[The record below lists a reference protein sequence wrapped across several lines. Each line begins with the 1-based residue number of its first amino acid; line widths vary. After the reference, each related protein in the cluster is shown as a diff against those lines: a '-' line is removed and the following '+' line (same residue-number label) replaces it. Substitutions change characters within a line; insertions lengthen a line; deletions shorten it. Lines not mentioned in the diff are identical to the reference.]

1 MDDNATSSL
10 AGGVVASNK
19 KYIIIILAAL
29 ALANIIPNLG
39 SQQLKLNQYLRA
51 DDNKEVQQSNRR
63 RDEEASLIAIGDGK
77 RRAFPSWAV
86 VTQCSLYH
94 TDCPNHLEFQD
105 YPFPLPPATQSQ
117 QDDEG
122 MAALANKTNEWIE
135 KFKQR
140 SDTDL
145 GSHLI
150 GYEYPAKVDDA
161 IRQQC
166 ITSTQTLSVED
177 QLDKILSHLVPLK
190 DTHNMIAFSMT
201 DETYAKDMPSSSCR
215 A

>member
-1 MDDNATSSL
+1 MDDNATRSL
-10 AGGVVASNK
+10 AGGVASNK
-19 KYIIIILAAL
+19 KYVIIILAAL

-39 SQQLKLNQYLRA
+39 SQHLKLNQYLRT

-105 YPFPLPPATQSQ
+105 YPFPLPLATQSQ

-122 MAALANKTNEWIE
+122 MAALANKTNCWE
-135 KFKQR
+135 
-140 SDTDL
+140 
-145 GSHLI
+145 SHLS
-150 GYEYPAKVDDA
+150 G
-161 IRQQC
+161 
-166 ITSTQTLSVED
+166 L
-177 QLDKILSHLVPLK
+177 
-190 DTHNMIAFSMT
+190 
-201 DETYAKDMPSSSCR
+201 
-215 A
+215 